1 MYKRQV
7 ITSSQARRAKFDI
20 FPMNPFTLED
30 NKTLIMFDSDKK
42 DKLTGR
48 AEMNIYS
55 GFCDI
60 M

>member
-1 MYKRQV
+1 
-7 ITSSQARRAKFDI
+7 
-20 FPMNPFTLED
+20 MNPLTLED